1 MWLNWL
7 LVVFLSSNHL
17 VYSFQSVNADTDT
30 DIDID
35 LDPEEEWDSMESF
48 KQSPDVDDYD
58 DEDDSGDSD
67 GFMTQFKV
75 GLPDS
80 KPFKVEIDLSDSKPV
95 QDKDGLTGSKTFQ
108 DKDDLLDSRP
118 VQNKYGLSGSKPYQV
133 KDDLSGSKPYQVK
146 DDLSGSKPHQVKDDL
161 SGSKPHQV
169 KDDLSGS
176 KPHQVKDD
184 LSGSKPYQVKDDLS
198 GSKPYQV
205 KDDLSGSKPYQVKDD
220 LSGSKPHQ
228 VKDDLSGS
236 KPHQVKDDL
245 SGSKPFIPLTL
256 PASVRIQASML
267 HKELFTP
274 ERDSRPRPVP
284 PLLKSILLAETADVK
299 PKKPVSDPNLEVM
312 CYMDRIHVK
321 VRRSLFADPSAWK
334 NLKLGTCLVDSKKS
348 ALTKFYATDDDMT
361 VRLCVGAFLFKR
373 MVSLPQSKKT
383 MFLHCELDFGPET
396 PTPSAKACMY
406 NKHTK
411 MWTELYGDDAVCKCC
426 ASQCPASPR
435 ASGKSLI
442 TSESW
447 ELKMGRETS
456 SPEEPMLEFPLD
468 GDDDES
474 SSDSYDY

>member
-1 MWLNWL
+1 
-7 LVVFLSSNHL
+7 
-17 VYSFQSVNADTDT
+17 
-30 DIDID
+30 
-35 LDPEEEWDSMESF
+35 
-48 KQSPDVDDYD
+48 
-58 DEDDSGDSD
+58 
-67 GFMTQFKV
+67 
-75 GLPDS
+75 
-80 KPFKVEIDLSDSKPV
+80 
-95 QDKDGLTGSKTFQ
+95 
-108 DKDDLLDSRP
+108 
-118 VQNKYGLSGSKPYQV
+118 
-133 KDDLSGSKPYQVK
+133 
-146 DDLSGSKPHQVKDDL
+146 
-161 SGSKPHQV
+161 
-169 KDDLSGS
+169 
-176 KPHQVKDD
+176 
-184 LSGSKPYQVKDDLS
+184 
-198 GSKPYQV
+198 
-205 KDDLSGSKPYQVKDD
+205 
-220 LSGSKPHQ
+220 
-228 VKDDLSGS
+228 
-236 KPHQVKDDL
+236 
-245 SGSKPFIPLTL
+245 
-256 PASVRIQASML
+256 ML

-299 PKKPVSDPNLEVM
+299 PKKPVSDPNFEVM

-334 NLKLGTCLVDSKKS
+334 NLKLGTCAVNKGSDTHYHFLYYLKGCGIQRGEDADRVIYSNMLHYMPDDTDLIVREQPFRVLIRCSYTKFHRSYKVGFLPHVAGGILYKTIQTRKGPTLNAVDASWNLLPAGQSFDLGKPVCFEAKSSSMGTRKRLYLNSCFVTSNPSAWSAEKYSVIENYGCLVDSKKS
-348 ALTKFYATDDDMT
+348 ALTKFYATDDKMT

-435 ASGKSLI
+435 ASGQCKSLI

-474 SSDSYDY
+474 SWDSYDY